1 MPNGVRRSNSNER
14 ALPFL
19 GGPAIMLNGDTRIIA
34 HVGYPTSTFK
44 SPMIYN
50 PWFQKRGVNTAVV
63 PIGVKAEDF
72 ARAFPEIC
80 RFTNFHGALITMP
93 HKIAVI
99 GLIDEAS
106 TAVKVAGSCNAV
118 RRNSDG
124 RLVGDM
130 FDGEGFVRG
139 MARRGRSLKGKKV
152 LVVGSGG
159 VGSAIAASSA
169 AAGAAEIVLYDLSLG
184 AMNAL
189 AGRLR
194 QNYPH
199 AKVATG
205 SNDPYGFD
213 VVVNATPLGMKA
225 GDPLPVDVARLA
237 PSTYVGEVVMK
248 QETTAFLA
256 AARAKGCEVQIG
268 IDMLFEQIPA
278 YLEFFGFPSADPSE
292 LRAIAKVDY

>member
-1 MPNGVRRSNSNER
+1 
-14 ALPFL
+14 
-19 GGPAIMLNGDTRIIA
+19 MLNGATQIIA
-34 HVGYPTSTFK
+34 HVGYPTTTFK

-50 PWFQKRGVNTAVV
+50 PWFEKCGINAAVV
-63 PIGVKAEDF
+63 PLGVRSEDF

-80 RFTNFHGALITMP
+80 RFANFHGALITMP

-99 GLIDEAS
+99 GLIDNVS

-118 RRNSDG
+118 RRDKDG

-139 MARRGRSLKGKKV
+139 MARHGRSLKGAKV

-169 AAGAAEIVLYDLSLG
+169 AAGAAEIGLYDVSAP
-184 AMNAL
+184 AMEAL

-194 QNYPH
+194 QNYPGL
-199 AKVATG
+199 AVSLG
-205 SNDPYGFD
+205 SNDPTGFD

-225 GDPLPVDVARLA
+225 GDPMPVDVARLK

-256 AARAKGCEVQIG
+256 AARARGCETQVG
-268 IDMLFEQIPA
+268 IDMLFEQVPA
-278 YLEFFGFPSADPSE
+278 YLEFFGFPTATARE
-292 LRAIAKVDY
+292 LRAVAKVDY